1 LLNRDSRLY
10 DFLLTKEPLFYT
22 FFKIYTLPQ
31 PRFFM
36 LFYLTAKAA
45 LYMPYFL
52 TAAFFCAFQTPPF
65 SAFLPHRPRPYFMRA
80 NTLTTPFF

>member
-1 LLNRDSRLY
+1 
-10 DFLLTKEPLFYT
+10 LLTKKPLFYT

-65 SAFLPHRPRPYFMRA
+65 SAFLPHRPPPLFYARKYIDNPLFLMVYY
-80 NTLTTPFF
+80 